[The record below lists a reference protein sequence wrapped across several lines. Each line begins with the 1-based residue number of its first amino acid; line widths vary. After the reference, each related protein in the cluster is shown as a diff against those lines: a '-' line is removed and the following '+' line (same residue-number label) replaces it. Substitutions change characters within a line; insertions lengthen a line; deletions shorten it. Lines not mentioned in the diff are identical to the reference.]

1 MHYVQNCTKLNIGG
15 YVSMNLISDS
25 FTIFRTKKTRMPFL
39 GEPKHGT
46 PAWILDNN
54 IMVEVIYSSKDNWP
68 KGWVLASD
76 FRDNIKK
83 VKDLNRSF
91 YQNHPN
97 ALSHKRQEKRRLAS
111 DTDSS
116 PYSTMSRHMYNL
128 I

>member
-1 MHYVQNCTKLNIGG
+1 
-15 YVSMNLISDS
+15 MNRISDN
-25 FTIFRTKKTRMPFL
+25 FTIFRTKKTRVPFL

-54 IMVEVIYSSKDNWP
+54 IMVEVIYSSKDKWP

-91 YQNHPN
+91 YQSHPN
-97 ALSHKRQEKRRLAS
+97 ALSQKRREKRKVAS
-111 DTDSS
+111 GSS
-116 PYSTMSRHMYNL
+116 VPASYRMSKHMYDR